1 MTACAAAAG
10 STSHWHGA
18 ACANAAKKSA
28 SPSLSADMVET
39 LHLMED
45 VRVAACRLLNEWTDM
60 PLKML
65 QMPGKLHQFM
75 PCTAENVGDRDLLR
89 IGVRGDWRAAIGPHS
104 HGRFSAAYK
113 SFFKSF
119 SKRFSI
125 C

>member
-1 MTACAAAAG
+1 LRRSSRIDKPLARRRLRQYRQEIG
-10 STSHWHGA
+10 ESHRFL
-18 ACANAAKKSA
+18 
-28 SPSLSADMVET
+28 PDMVET

-104 HGRFSAAYK
+104 HGRFSATYK